1 MLRNIIAFVAG
12 MAAGM
17 VINMAIITL
26 NTSALFPMPEGLDQ
40 ADPEQMNS
48 YFATLPAMAFVVVMI
63 AHLGQSFVGAFVAAK
78 IAESK
83 PMLLAMLVGT
93 FTLAGGV
100 YMMLLIE
107 GPSWMVIEL
116 PLYLV
121 TAWLGC
127 KLARPAQP
135 DAYKA

>member
-1 MLRNIIAFVAG
+1 

-48 YFATLPAMAFVVVMI
+48 YFATLPAM
-63 AHLGQSFVGAFVAAK
+63 AFVAAK